1 MCVVLTLIERDGVT
15 VYLLN
20 VCVVIL
26 EIKGDDR
33 ACNDTVLDWR
43 QQGSMAAGQHGS
55 RAAWQQGSRAAGQHG
70 SRGLL
75 LSSRACDDTVLDW
88 RSRAFKGNTNK
99 KDTERRAIP

>member
-1 MCVVLTLIERDGVT
+1 MCVCVVLTLIERDGET

-43 QQGSMAAGQHGS
+43 QQGSMAAGQ
-55 RAAWQQGSRAAGQHG
+55 QGSRAAGQPG
-70 SRGLL
+70 SRAAGQQG
-75 LSSRACDDTVLDW
+75 STAAGDCC
-88 RSRAFKGNTNK
+88 
-99 KDTERRAIP
+99 